1 MADHFLLPSRGKRT
15 CTPELS
21 LRARGKWGGRR
32 GGQQRKDRHEGVRP
46 HRRQCAAPRVVRGP
60 RSVSVSSLFNPLGGF
75 LTQAAPIAP
84 HPTPAPLMFISCA
97 ASTVGR
103 HCHRSLP
110 PPPPVP
116 PPWTRTPSPMS
127 FRHVAKA
134 LKKMDDI
141 PFTRGFKSATL
152 PPHLPKVPGFKH
164 IQYWRCKVVRIPHFL
179 QVALRYNE
187 KLLKSLRTDPVDLI
201 LVQVFVGKNR
211 CKCLGEAHRV
221 VVILSCV
228 HSSRPLY
235 LTPLPSLRRSPATV
249 APRRH

>member
-1 MADHFLLPSRGKRT
+1 MGEGGEAARQQAHPPWCALMQRSALIAPSPSSPSPQPHARAGGHT
-15 CTPELS
+15 V
-21 LRARGKWGGRR
+21 LRPIDALGHLNHP
-32 GGQQRKDRHEGVRP
+32 DRHHH
-46 HRRQCAAPRVVRGP
+46 HRHHR
-60 RSVSVSSLFNPLGGF
+60 L
-75 LTQAAPIAP
+75 
-84 HPTPAPLMFISCA
+84 ISCA

-201 LVQVFVGKNR
+201 LVQVSVGKNR